1 MGEGLLGVATGD
13 VAGKG
18 VPAALYAAYASGAI
32 RARAYERRAPA
43 DLMQR
48 VNRTLRRRGIEG
60 LFCTLAYA
68 LFDFQERS
76 LRLAN
81 SGLPHP
87 FHYRAGSGRALPL
100 DVSGLPLGTFDGV
113 TYDELKA
120 ELAAGDAVVFYSDGV
135 IEARRGREEYGVE
148 RLCRGLEEN
157 ASRSATE
164 IGERLIA
171 DLEGFLGD
179 ETPHD
184 DVTLIV
190 VKIL

>member
-18 VPAALYAAYASGAI
+18 VPAALYAAYASGAV
-32 RARAYERRAPA
+32 RARAFERRPPS
-43 DLMQR
+43 DLLER

-76 LRLAN
+76 LRVAN

-87 FHYRAGSGRALPL
+87 FHYRAALGRAVPL
-100 DVSGLPLGTFDGV
+100 EVSGLPLGAFDGA
-113 TYDELKA
+113 TYDELR
-120 ELAAGDAVVFYSDGV
+120 AALEPGDAVVFYSDGV
-135 IEARRGREEYGVE
+135 IEARSGKEEYGPE
-148 RLCRGLEEN
+148 RLSRGIE
-157 ASRSATE
+157 ASASGSATD
-164 IGERLIA
+164 IGTRVIA
-171 DLEGFLGD
+171 DLEEFLGVQS
-179 ETPHD
+179 PHD

>member
-1 MGEGLLGVATGD
+1 ME
-13 VAGKG
+13 
-18 VPAALYAAYASGAI
+18 
-32 RARAYERRAPA
+32 
-43 DLMQR
+43 R

-87 FHYRAGSGRALPL
+87 FHYRAASGHALPL

-113 TYDELKA
+113 SYDELKA
-120 ELAAGDAVVFYSDGV
+120 ELGAGDAVVFYSDGV
-135 IEARRGREEYGVE
+135 IEARRGREEYGAE
-148 RLCRGLEEN
+148 RLCRGLEAN
-157 ASRSATE
+157 ACRSATE

-171 DLEGFLGD
+171 DLDASSETRRPTTTSRSSSSKYSKQTTYGNCTERDGD
-179 ETPHD
+179 HTA
-184 DVTLIV
+184 L
-190 VKIL
+190 